1 MVQQAHRVCTY
12 IYMLRKYVNII
23 TLIPVG
29 SGPETKRLDA
39 FMFRSLHVVLL
50 TLAGLASLAGAA
62 HAQAPAWAKIRIGVE
77 ANYPPFSKMGTD
89 GRVTGFDIDIANAL
103 CAEMKAQCTLV
114 TQEWDGMMPAL
125 QARKFD
131 MIVASMTISDERRK
145 VADFSDSY
153 YHIPSSFIAKTGK
166 FKDTSPVSL
175 KGKTIIVTRNTPRA
189 RYIAAQYKGSDML
202 LVAKEADVTME
213 LAAGRGDLG
222 FGSSLAATTAFL
234 QSPEGKSFSKLGLA
248 INPSGNQAGGT
259 GIAMRKGEDALRNK
273 VNAALKAI
281 TANGVYKTINDRYFD
296 VNIRGE

>member
-1 MVQQAHRVCTY
+1 
-12 IYMLRKYVNII
+12 
-23 TLIPVG
+23 
-29 SGPETKRLDA
+29 
-39 FMFRSLHVVLL
+39 MFRFLCVVLV
-50 TLAGLASLAGAA
+50 ASASLAGVGGTA

-89 GRVTGFDIDIANAL
+89 GKVSGFDIDIANAL

-153 YHIPSSFIAKTGK
+153 YDIPSSFIAKTGK
-166 FKDTSPVSL
+166 FKDVSPASL
-175 KGKTIIVTRNTPRA
+175 RGKVIIVTRNTPRA
-189 RYIAAQYKGSDML
+189 RYIAAQYKDSEVL

-213 LAAGRGDLG
+213 LSAGRGDLG

-234 QSPEGKSFSKLGLA
+234 QSPEGKSFSKVGPP

-259 GIAMRKGEDALRNK
+259 GIAMRKGEEALRTK

-281 TANGVYKTINDRYFD
+281 TANGVYKTINDKYFD
-296 VNIRGE
+296 VSIRGE